1 MTEDMNLLESQSPS
15 KFGQF
20 LDEALDT
27 PKGNVC
33 RFVGSPG
40 PELVVKDRGAF
51 VRKCSER
58 VQVVAG
64 RTGPSMQQ

>member
-1 MTEDMNLLESQSPS
+1 MNLLEPQSPP

-27 PKGNVC
+27 PEGNVC
-33 RFVGSPG
+33 RFVGSSG
-40 PELVVKDRGAF
+40 PELVVEDHGAF

-64 RTGPSMQQ
+64 RAGPSVQQ